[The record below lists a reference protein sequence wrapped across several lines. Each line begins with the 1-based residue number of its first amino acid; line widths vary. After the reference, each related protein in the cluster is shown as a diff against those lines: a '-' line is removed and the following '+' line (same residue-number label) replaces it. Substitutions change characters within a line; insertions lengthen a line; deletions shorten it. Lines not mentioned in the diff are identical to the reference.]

1 MGGGMIIQPH
11 EPGGTKRGDQGFFF
25 FNNNNNNNNKK
36 PPQVTS
42 GEKQGAS
49 CVESKEVTS
58 VVEWS
63 YKTQAKVETRGR
75 RNFGEP
81 GGRK

>member
-1 MGGGMIIQPH
+1 MIIQPH

-25 FNNNNNNNNKK
+25 FNNNNNTDKK

-49 CVESKEVTS
+49 CVESKKVRRLSNGATS
-58 VVEWS
+58 
-63 YKTQAKVETRGR
+63 
-75 RNFGEP
+75 
-81 GGRK
+81 